1 MAYLSREDYRYI
13 SEEYQKENLELRRQ
27 IKILEERAGVK
38 Q

>member
-13 SEEYQKENLELRRQ
+13 CEEYQKENLELRRQ
-27 IKILEERAGVK
+27 IKILEEREGVK